1 MMKGGIFGNLRN
13 LEIDHYGI
21 YVGDGKVVHNKPGVG
36 WMLATGGG
44 VELCSFEEFTGLGD
58 GDGHQWVKVFNAHGM
73 DFDNNVTSDEKI
85 MNGLKFSGEE
95 VASRAINR
103 MRNAI
108 LKRISASLPFLN
120 L

>member
-58 GDGHQWVKVFNAHGM
+58 GDGHQWVKVFNAH
-73 DFDNNVTSDEKI
+73 DEECNLEAYFREFTI
-85 MNGLKFSGEE
+85 FEF
-95 VASRAINR
+95 I
-103 MRNAI
+103 
-108 LKRISASLPFLN
+108 ISTTVFCVFKMLA
-120 L
+120 